1 MFATLLVT
9 GGAGFIGSNFIRYM
23 LEKYP
28 ELTIINLDA
37 LTYAGDLAN
46 LGEWRDDPRHE
57 FVHGDILDETLVDSL
72 MARAEAV
79 VHFAAESHVDRSIA
93 SASVFVKTNVQ
104 GTQMLLDAARRHGV
118 ARFIQISTDEVYG
131 TLGPEGYFSETTPLA
146 PNSPYSASKAGADM
160 LARAY
165 YETYGVPVLITRCSN
180 NYGPN
185 QHAEKLIPTLMTRAR
200 RDEPLP
206 IYGDG
211 QNVRDWLHVADHCR
225 GIEMVL
231 ESGRVGEVYNIG
243 GHNEWRNLDIAK
255 LILQKLGK
263 PESLITLVEDRLG
276 HDRRYAIDA
285 LKIREELGWEPQ
297 VAFVDGLDALLSR
310 PK

>member
-1 MFATLLVT
+1 MFANLLVT

-28 ELTIINLDA
+28 ALTIINLDA

-57 FVHGDILDETLVDSL
+57 FVHGDILDESLVESL

-93 SASVFVKTNVQ
+93 SASVFVKTNVL
-104 GTQMLLDAARRHGV
+104 GTQVLLDAARRHGV

-131 TLGPEGYFSETTPLA
+131 TLGADGYFSETTPLA

-225 GIEMVL
+225 GIELVL

-243 GHNEWRNLDIAK
+243 GHNEWRNFDIAK
-255 LILQKLGK
+255 LILRKLRK

-285 LKIREELGWEPQ
+285 SKIREELGWEPQ
-297 VAFVDGLDALLSR
+297 VEFADGLDALLSR
-310 PK
+310 LK